1 MNAYVFN
8 QPRRHQLFSN
18 ALHVLET
25 KINKNWMTHYMT
37 NLIKDDKVV
46 ALEFSMLASNIK
58 KQASD
63 VLKHFFNS

>member
-1 MNAYVFN
+1 
-8 QPRRHQLFSN
+8 
-18 ALHVLET
+18 
-25 KINKNWMTHYMT
+25 MT

-63 VLKHFFNS
+63 VLKHFFSS